1 MRRLLRLVAFSA
13 LAAFIL
19 TPYLPLVVWSFAF
32 RWTFPDLLPA
42 EWSLRPWL
50 YLVSPAAQVGP
61 ALRDSLL
68 LGVIVTLLAAL
79 IGLPAGRAL
88 GLYRFPG
95 KTLVEFIILA
105 PVIVPGLA
113 VVLGM
118 HVVFI
123 RLGLADTWPGV
134 VLAHLIPTTPYM
146 VMLMASVF
154 ANYDVQFEQQARVL
168 GASPWRTFRYITMP
182 AILPGLAVSSLFVF
196 LLSWSQ
202 YVLTLIIG
210 GGTIITLPM
219 LLFSFARSG
228 DNAITAA
235 LSLVFIAPSLF
246 LLAATARF
254 LQGLGMRN

>member
-1 MRRLLRLVAFSA
+1 
-13 LAAFIL
+13 
-19 TPYLPLVVWSFAF
+19 
-32 RWTFPDLLPA
+32 
-42 EWSLRPWL
+42 
-50 YLVSPAAQVGP
+50 
-61 ALRDSLL
+61 
-68 LGVIVTLLAAL
+68 
-79 IGLPAGRAL
+79 
-88 GLYRFPG
+88 
-95 KTLVEFIILA
+95 
-105 PVIVPGLA
+105 
-113 VVLGM
+113 
-118 HVVFI
+118 
-123 RLGLADTWPGV
+123 